1 MIDANGDMDGLPTA
15 IGEAMAAGVPVV
27 TTNVSSIPEIVE
39 DGVTGFV
46 VPPGD
51 PDALASKLAEVAEMP
66 SADLRRIVREAQ
78 RVVTEDWTV
87 EAIVDTL
94 LETWTGRSVG
104 AATVNGSRAAVIE
117 DSRAAEVE

>member
-1 MIDANGDMDGLPTA
+1 MDGLPTA

-27 TTNVSSIPEIVE
+27 TTHVSSIPEIVE

-51 PDALASKLAEVAEMP
+51 PDALAIKLAEVAEMP
-66 SADLRRIVREAQ
+66 GADLGRIVREAQ

-104 AATVNGSRAAVIE
+104 VATVNGSRAEVIE
-117 DSRAAEVE
+117 NSRAAEVG